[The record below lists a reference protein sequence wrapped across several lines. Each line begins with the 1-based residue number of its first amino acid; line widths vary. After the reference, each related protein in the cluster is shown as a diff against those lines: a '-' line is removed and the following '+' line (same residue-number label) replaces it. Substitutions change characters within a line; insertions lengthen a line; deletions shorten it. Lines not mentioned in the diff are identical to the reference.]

1 MKCVNVGQ
9 RVRFDALAACK
20 NSIEKVEADTIGVV
34 VWINA
39 PHKWFSVQHSGN
51 QRISFKFSE
60 IGQNVHICK

>member
-9 RVRFDALAACK
+9 MVRFDALAACK
-20 NSIEKVEADTIGVV
+20 NSIEKVESDTIGVV

-39 PHKWFSVQHSGN
+39 PHKWFSVQYGEN
-51 QRISFKFSE
+51 QRISFQFSE